1 MPGARA
7 HAPEPPPACRPAPD
21 RLRMPRHPPWN
32 PLVRSLASL
41 LSPSHSPALFPLMAE
56 AAMATP
62 LRNTAASHS
71 LAPSLCSR
79 DPYRLQR
86 HPRQTKHHRKPC
98 NAGAII
104 FFFLGHRRP
113 SSSIRRRRRFPEL
126 VDHLDVTTVSS

>member
-1 MPGARA
+1 MLTHAR
-7 HAPEPPPACRPAPD
+7 PSSTSCLPP
-21 RLRMPRHPPWN
+21 RLESAKDAMTSPWN

-71 LAPSLCSR
+71 LAPSPCSR

-113 SSSIRRRRRFPEL
+113 SSSIRCRRRFPEL

>member
-1 MPGARA
+1 
-7 HAPEPPPACRPAPD
+7 
-21 RLRMPRHPPWN
+21 
-32 PLVRSLASL
+32 
-41 LSPSHSPALFPLMAE
+41 MAE

-62 LRNTAASHS
+62 LRDTAASHS
-71 LAPSLCSR
+71 LAPSPCSR

-126 VDHLDVTTVSS
+126 IDHLDVTTVSS

>member
-1 MPGARA
+1 
-7 HAPEPPPACRPAPD
+7 
-21 RLRMPRHPPWN
+21 
-32 PLVRSLASL
+32 
-41 LSPSHSPALFPLMAE
+41 MAE

-71 LAPSLCSR
+71 LAPYPCFR

-98 NAGAII
+98 NAGAIF